1 MVAPG
6 RINLIGEHTDYNN
19 GFVLPDAIDSSIV
32 FAMARNGEEVFRFYS
47 IDFDESFE
55 TDSID
60 VETNDKQWV
69 KYLGGY

>member
-1 MVAPG
+1 
-6 RINLIGEHTDYNN
+6 
-19 GFVLPDAIDSSIV
+19 LPDAIDSSIV